1 MNEHQKKALEILMQ
15 LQDKIDPKTQFTP
28 LAWFIMF
35 GKIPYIESS
44 NKEIKTFDVVKILD
58 NLKKENSKQIVI
70 VETPGKSVSLK
81 LGDAL
86 IYEGQGGEIVLDSE

>member
-15 LQDKIDPKTQFTP
+15 LQNKIDIENQFTP
-28 LAWFIMF
+28 LVWFIMF
-35 GKIPYIESS
+35 GKIPYLQEKQ
-44 NKEIKTFDVVKILD
+44 NKINTSDIVTALE
-58 NLKKENSKQIVI
+58 NLKNINKRQIVI
-70 VETPGKSVSLK
+70 IETPEKSVSLK